1 MRPGILPSAALF
13 HGSLA
18 EAGQD
23 VLLAY
28 QEQHHNR
35 DNAHEG
41 GRHNFIVHQDFVGR
55 IGDEH
60 FAQRDGNRTQRV
72 GGDNHLRPEIAVPSV
87 DQRNDRD
94 GDEGGLFVGQRN
106 TAAEGAVEGVNTA
119 AAPGN
124 LDGAVKKCKNEPLYG
139 LHPYIYCVL
148 HVYYSILLVWMQ
160 IAERGDRG
168 DFRMGIYNLKPPLI
182 TAQ

>member
-1 MRPGILPSAALF
+1 MYGIHRLNACIFVAFIGLNQHYFQSIRRLF
-13 HGSLA
+13 AFKTPAITPFLRA
-18 EAGQD
+18 
-23 VLLAY
+23 VLHA
-28 QEQHHNR
+28 QFVR
-35 DNAHEG
+35 D
-41 GRHNFIVHQDFVGR
+41 Q
-55 IGDEH
+55 GDE
-60 FAQRDGNRTQRV
+60 FAV
-72 GGDNHLRPEIAVPSV
+72 
-87 DQRNDRD
+87 
-94 GDEGGLFVGQRN
+94 GGLFVGQRN